1 MDSNR
6 KTIKYIIN
14 EGGFKY
20 HARKCVMMKGSTI
33 SKNIHPIYE
42 VELLKKKLLETGKI
56 IDKQTHYVCKRNIHT
71 GVLMAYNLHQ
81 GFLVSELPSC
91 VITIN
96 GNEDMDTDIKDSFK
110 LGSTVFAADNPY
122 PKAIEKDCYKIK
134 KILKANICR
143 QFFERGQS
151 DAFSSIESFV
161 VEVLESI
168 GAFKSYRRGDAKKH
182 ECDIVVEEEMKQIEI
197 VRFLDE
203 KISDKVR
210 YNRKPISEEQA
221 LLFEYCNIG
230 YNIVPEGVMNKFTKK
245 QYTDDYSKELAI
257 YTIGSLPQASEKAE
271 RLLKELEKRSDDI
284 STEYNRIHFLV
295 HDPFIAEEVYYCSRD
310 KEAVVSD
317 HSFTYSP
324 IIGRIQI
331 QKDEI
336 IENERYFVIKESL
349 FCDIKQIL
357 WMSGEDLNRIYHL
370 L

>member
-56 IDKQTHYVCKRNIHT
+56 IDKQTHYVCKRSIHT

-134 KILKANICR
+134 KILKANISR

-257 YTIGSLPQASEKAE
+257 YTIGSLPQASGKAE
-271 RLLKELEKRSDDI
+271 RLLKEIEKRRDDI
-284 STEYNRIHFLV
+284 ITEYNRIHLIV
-295 HDPFIAEEVYYCSRD
+295 HDPFIAEEVYYCTRD
-310 KEAVVSD
+310 KEIFVSD
-317 HSFTYSP
+317 HSFTNSP
-324 IIGRIQI
+324 IIGRTHI

-336 IENERYFVIKESL
+336 VEGDSYFVLKENL
-349 FCDIKQIL
+349 FCDMKQIL
-357 WMSGEDLNRIYHL
+357 WMSGEDINNNYHL

>member
-56 IDKQTHYVCKRNIHT
+56 IDKQTHYVCKRSIHT

-134 KILKANICR
+134 K
-143 QFFERGQS
+143 S
-151 DAFSSIESFV
+151 
-161 VEVLESI
+161 
-168 GAFKSYRRGDAKKH
+168 
-182 ECDIVVEEEMKQIEI
+182 
-197 VRFLDE
+197 
-203 KISDKVR
+203 
-210 YNRKPISEEQA
+210 
-221 LLFEYCNIG
+221 
-230 YNIVPEGVMNKFTKK
+230 
-245 QYTDDYSKELAI
+245 
-257 YTIGSLPQASEKAE
+257 
-271 RLLKELEKRSDDI
+271 
-284 STEYNRIHFLV
+284 
-295 HDPFIAEEVYYCSRD
+295 
-310 KEAVVSD
+310 
-317 HSFTYSP
+317 
-324 IIGRIQI
+324 
-331 QKDEI
+331 
-336 IENERYFVIKESL
+336 
-349 FCDIKQIL
+349 
-357 WMSGEDLNRIYHL
+357 
-370 L
+370 